1 MIGLVNYR
9 VPISEDETPVPNIEQ
24 MANYRLPILGGGTC
38 TFVRTP
44 AHTKITGVQNMKTL
58 VLQIISK
65 SWPDALPKAET
76 PVDPV
81 NHIEVL

>member
-24 MANYRLPILGGGTC
+24 MANYRVGILGGGTC
-38 TFVRTP
+38 TFLRCTY
-44 AHTKITGVQNMKTL
+44 QNNRCPKHENTFSTNNL
-58 VLQIISK
+58 SQSLGLILYQ
-65 SWPDALPKAET
+65 KAET